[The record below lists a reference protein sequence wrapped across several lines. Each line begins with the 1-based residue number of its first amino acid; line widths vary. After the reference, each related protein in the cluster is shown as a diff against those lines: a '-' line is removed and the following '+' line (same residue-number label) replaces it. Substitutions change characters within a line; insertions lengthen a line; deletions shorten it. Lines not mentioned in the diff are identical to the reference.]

1 MKLTALDKICAI
13 LAELLGTFLLLFI
26 GCMACQDKF
35 GAPPPM
41 LHIAL
46 AFGLAIMVGAQVS
59 ERYSVPYL
67 CYKSFH

>member
-26 GCMACQDKF
+26 GCMACQSGF
-35 GAPPPM
+35 SPAPPM
-41 LHIAL
+41 LHVAL

-59 ERYSVPYL
+59 HS
-67 CYKSFH
+67 KNQD